1 MIHALETLKAHLNI
15 TTDIDDGLLLAKLGS
30 AQAAIANYLGVDLA
44 TVYTSYVPAT
54 YVTVP
59 ATETEPEHTE
69 IETSAVE
76 SNAPD
81 VIKEAILQYGAYLFE
96 YREPVVSGERAQ
108 PLPLGIFDL
117 IGRYKVW
124 NF

>member
-15 TTDIDDGLLLAKLGS
+15 TTDIDDALLLAKLGT

-44 TVYTSYVPAT
+44 TVYTSYVPET
-54 YVTVP
+54 YVTIPETPEVP
-59 ATETEPEHTE
+59 AHEE
-69 IETSAVE
+69 IETPAVE
-76 SNAPD
+76 SDAPA
-81 VIKEAILQYGAYLFE
+81 VIKEAILQYGAYLYE

>member
-15 TTDIDDGLLLAKLGS
+15 TTDIDDALLTAKLGT

-44 TVYTSYVPAT
+44 TVYTSYVPET

-59 ATETEPEHTE
+59 EDGDVPEHE
-69 IETSAVE
+69 EVDEPAVE

-81 VIKEAILQYGAYLFE
+81 VIKEAILQYGAYLYE

>member
-15 TTDIDDGLLLAKLGS
+15 TTDIDDRLLLAKLGT

-44 TVYTSYVPAT
+44 TVYSAYVPET
-54 YVTVP
+54 YVTIP
-59 ATETEPEHTE
+59 ATETEPEQINIATP
-69 IETSAVE
+69 AVE
-76 SNAPD
+76 SDAPA
-81 VIKEAILQYGAYLFE
+81 VIKEAILQYGAYLYE